1 MKHAVTSFLLCAL
14 FVIGNQLRATT
25 LPDACGDE
33 KVKVDVA
40 VQKPSS
46 APPAAN
52 ATTATLVFVQ
62 RLGGSCI
69 GCSVSRVGLDG
80 TWIGANKGASF
91 FSVTTAPGDH
101 HVCALWEAPLAKIE
115 NRVGLTDFEALA
127 GQIYYFET
135 EITPRST
142 GEFALRMKPIS
153 ADMGTFLVSRSKQ
166 SVAIP
171 KPN

>member
-1 MKHAVTSFLLCAL
+1 MKQAMVAFLFCVP
-14 FVIGNQLRATT
+14 FVLICELRATT
-25 LPDACGDE
+25 LPDACGDD
-33 KVKVDVA
+33 KIKVDVA
-40 VQKPSS
+40 VQKPLT

-62 RLGGSCI
+62 RLGESCI

-101 HVCALWEAPLAKIE
+101 HVCALWEAPLAKVE
-115 NRVGLTDFEALA
+115 NRIGLTDFEALA
-127 GQIYYFET
+127 GQIYYFEI
-135 EITPRST
+135 EISPNGT
-142 GEFALRMKPIS
+142 GEFAMRLKPIS
-153 ADMGTFLVSRSKQ
+153 ADMGAFLVSRSKQ
-166 SVAIP
+166 SLATP